1 MLVHPAVAKLI
12 HQGTVRWITAA
23 KDNWNDALRAKPTD
37 PDRKDAIAEFKEAYD
52 ELAKTEQNLPPFDEI
67 IEKLPR
73 ALRNTIVIEFNTRGS
88 PKTPEINWRQAEA
101 WILVGGLRPRPR
113 FYGGFL
119 IGYVYAKGCWGRE
132 CRYYSA
138 ARSLP
143 WV

>member
-1 MLVHPAVAKLI
+1 MAVHLRLPTGGVAG
-12 HQGTVRWITAA
+12 HRITAA
-23 KDNWNDALRAKPTD
+23 KDNWNDALRAKATD
-37 PDRKDAIAEFKEAYD
+37 PDRKDAIAEFKAAYD

-101 WILVGGLRPRPR
+101 WILVGGLALDRGFTVDSLSVTYMPR
-113 FYGGFL
+113 GVGV
-119 IGYVYAKGCWGRE
+119 GK

-143 WV
+143 WL